1 MISQINYITAL
12 ISFNVT
18 IEAIL
23 QFYVYIS
30 RLLCIICNNKKNMTY
45 GPMDY
50 IIHKFFAELSHS
62 DILFHFEV
70 H

>member
-1 MISQINYITAL
+1 MMISQINYITAL

-30 RLLCIICNNKKNMTY
+30 RLLCIICYNKK
-45 GPMDY
+45 
-50 IIHKFFAELSHS
+50 I
-62 DILFHFEV
+62 
-70 H
+70 